1 MFANFSTCVASTTVN
16 QLLFASV
23 WVFEET
29 IIVGNICCWQV
40 FAVYTVV
47 VIKKKQAWIRLGHE
61 K

>member
-16 QLLFASV
+16 QLLFTSV
-23 WVFEET
+23 SVFEET
-29 IIVGNICCWQV
+29 IIVANICCWQV